1 MTEAYSGPCQTS
13 DIFQSKKAKAIFQ
26 KQAPENNYMWMFSL
40 LIRSQI
46 FVFVFQNPRNTI
58 WKHAQSVNYILT
70 LKNNQEVLKFNM
82 HHPHSNGL
90 HHSHSNGL
98 HHPHSNGLHHPTPMV
113 CTTPT
118 PMVCTTSRP
127 NQLSFS
133 LHQPKKQLCF

>member
-1 MTEAYSGPCQTS
+1 
-13 DIFQSKKAKAIFQ
+13 
-26 KQAPENNYMWMFSL
+26 MWMFSL

-98 HHPHSNGLHHPTPMV
+98 HHPHSNGLYHLQAQSIV
-113 CTTPT
+113 LQFTPT
-118 PMVCTTSRP
+118 KKIVMFLSNKFQAKGDKKLYFFIIAHICLRNFYNNEINIMVVP
-127 NQLSFS
+127 LAIYHPVPF
-133 LHQPKKQLCF
+133 